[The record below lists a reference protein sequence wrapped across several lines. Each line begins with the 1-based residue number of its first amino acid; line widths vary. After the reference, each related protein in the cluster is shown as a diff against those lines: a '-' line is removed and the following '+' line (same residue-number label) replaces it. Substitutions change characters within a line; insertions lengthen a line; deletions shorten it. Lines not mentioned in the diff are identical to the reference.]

1 METNVIS
8 QKIGEIMRLA
18 LEISPPDKPM
28 SSVSPPYV
36 SINYSASTA
45 ALNVGVYNNTSEAG
59 KEWSVQVGN
68 WEADDYIGRSEWLSV
83 IDSIIKHLAKIR
95 NEQNG

>member
-1 METNVIS
+1 MESNEIR
-8 QKIGEIMRLA
+8 QKISEILRLA

-45 ALNVGVYNNTSEAG
+45 TLSVVVYEKTSGAG
-59 KEWSVQVGN
+59 KEWSVKVGN
-68 WEADDYIGRSEWLSV
+68 WEADDYIGRSEWLSA